1 VRREGRDSLR
11 VYESVARLQSASP
24 ALGHF
29 GSHET
34 DSSIRL
40 DRSSS
45 VFDKIRSRSLAS
57 PPVLNQESTSTN
69 SIIIHPAISIS
80 MSTIT
85 SRSTKRLRLSSSS
98 STPWTCASCQRRT
111 FAVSL
116 PSRQQ
121 PSQRQDEKTTHFGYE
136 TVAES
141 LKASRVGAVFSSVA
155 SSYDTMNDLMSLG
168 IHRLWKDHFVRS
180 LNPGIHPLTRNDDG
194 SGQTILD
201 IAGGT
206 GDIAFRMLDHATE
219 INADTST
226 RVIVSDINPDMLAEG
241 KKRFATSPS
250 PYLRDGRVSFLEA
263 NAEDLPTIESSSID
277 LYTVAFGIR
286 NFTDKNR
293 ALREAYRVLKPGG
306 VFACLEFTP
315 KLSNPLLNAAYK
327 RWSFSAIPLIGQIV
341 AADRDSYQYLVESIE
356 RFPSQK
362 EFAGMIREA
371 GFLVPGEVPGAEDGE
386 TKGWEDLS
394 MGIAAVH
401 KGVKPV

>member
-1 VRREGRDSLR
+1 M
-11 VYESVARLQSASP
+11 A
-24 ALGHF
+24 
-29 GSHET
+29 
-34 DSSIRL
+34 
-40 DRSSS
+40 
-45 VFDKIRSRSLAS
+45 SLAAR
-57 PPVLNQESTSTN
+57 T
-69 SIIIHPAISIS
+69 
-80 MSTIT
+80 
-85 SRSTKRLRLSSSS
+85 TKRLRL
-98 STPWTCASCQRRT
+98 TPPTSRQWTCASCQRRA
-111 FAVSL
+111 FASS
-116 PSRQQ
+116 PPTRQQ
-121 PSQRQDEKTTHFGYE
+121 PSSHQRQDEKTTHFGYE

-168 IHRLWKDHFVRS
+168 IHRLWKDQFVRG

-194 SGQTILD
+194 SGQTMLD

-206 GDIAFRMLDHATE
+206 GDIAFRMLDHATN

-226 RVIVSDINPDMLAEG
+226 KVIVSDINPDMLGEG
-241 KKRFATSPS
+241 QKRFATSPS

-263 NAEDLPTIESSSID
+263 NAEHLSTIDNASID

-286 NFTDKNR
+286 NFTDKSR

-315 KLSNPLLNAAYK
+315 QLGNPLLNAVYK

-356 RFPSQK
+356 RFPSQR

-371 GFLVPGEVPGAEDGE
+371 GFLVPGEGPEGEEGE